1 MAIKINGISADLL
14 SKING
19 LGINVQVISTGL
31 LLDDYPNA
39 AVAYSF
45 RNIKS
50 GIINVLRVR
59 RASDDNEADF
69 TVTEITDGTLTT
81 WLDGANGYL
90 VTSIDVLGSRNATQ
104 SIISAQP
111 LIAIDGIPI
120 THNGALFAQGGTVE
134 SAYSSTSYLDGD
146 CMVFLVFKSHTAASF
161 RGIFSEEESDTS
173 HEIAIL
179 QDTRGGTRSR
189 IYYRPDGTLVGLG
202 DSNTLPDTL
211 MLITYVKNASEISL
225 YVNGTFIN
233 STTVTTNFAN
243 NVRLILGGATSGFSS
258 DGKFSELI
266 IYPFFNNT
274 NRPLIENEINK
285 YYIIYPDT
293 EVSGLLYDYPGAS
306 AAYSL
311 RQLTI
316 YQNGYKEKLIRV
328 RRSSDGAETDVFA
341 DTNYE
346 LSLNSLTSDG
356 STTFGD
362 WIGSDDGFVV
372 TWYDQSGNNYNAYQS
387 VSTRQ
392 PILVNAG
399 VLVTKS
405 GIPALQLNG
414 GQYFSQVNT
423 NVDNAV
429 NPIDHFIVGS
439 FIGDSYLIGTGG
451 GTFDL
456 TLKVAGGQYNVA
468 NGNTGVYQIDGQ
480 TSILW
485 ARRFNG
491 TNNGRF
497 SLNNGSDSIFTHDV
511 RPIYYTRLFSY
522 SNSFAGNSPVG
533 YAHEVIQ
540 YDTDILSVKN
550 DIVSALNSYYGIY

>member
-19 LGINVQVISTGL
+19 LVIASGVSPGGL
-31 LLDDYPNA
+31 LLDTYPNA

-146 CMVFLVFKSHTAASF
+146 CMVFLVFKSQTATSF

-173 HEIAIL
+173 HEIAIF

-243 NVRLILGGATSGFSS
+243 NVRLILGGATSGFGS

-285 YYIIYPDT
+285 YYIIYPDVA
-293 EVSGLLYDYPGAS
+293 VSGLLYDYPGAS
-306 AAYSL
+306 VAYSL

-362 WIGSDDGFVV
+362 WIGSDDGFV
-372 TWYDQSGNNYNAYQS
+372 TIWYDQSASTTINAIETIASRQPRIVSGGVVIFDNGKPAMEGVDNTTVLTTSPFSLSTTNAFFNVNSKSGAPFSSYHNILAFGNLQTYTLGANYALYQS
-387 VSTRQ
+387 TAFNTGLTFDTQAVISEITVSGT
-392 PILVNAG
+392 LEFFKNG
-399 VLVTKS
+399 VS
-405 GIPALQLNG
+405 
-414 GQYFSQVNT
+414 
-423 NVDNAV
+423 
-429 NPIDHFIVGS
+429 
-439 FIGDSYLIGTGG
+439 G
-451 GTFDL
+451 GTRSASFGFQ
-456 TLKVAGGQYNVA
+456 TLQIMRFGAA
-468 NGNTGVYQIDGQ
+468 NQGFNGKMQELIVYDSDQ
-480 TSILW
+480 TSNRAAIE
-485 ARRFNG
+485 
-491 TNNGRF
+491 NNII
-497 SLNNGSDSIFTHDV
+497 NYYN
-511 RPIYYTRLFSY
+511 IY
-522 SNSFAGNSPVG
+522 P
-533 YAHEVIQ
+533 
-540 YDTDILSVKN
+540 
-550 DIVSALNSYYGIY
+550 